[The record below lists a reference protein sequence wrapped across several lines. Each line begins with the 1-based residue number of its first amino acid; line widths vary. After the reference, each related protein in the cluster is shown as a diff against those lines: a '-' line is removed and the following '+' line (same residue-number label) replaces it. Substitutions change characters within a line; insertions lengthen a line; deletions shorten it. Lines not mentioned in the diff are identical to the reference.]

1 MSVNLLTIRQTGH
14 DPGQEPLSD
23 LGEVFGVLKQ
33 SIFSSARL
41 GLFFGNGKDVL
52 SRLGV
57 FERYVDVTRTSRQLI
72 KKCRVE

>member
-1 MSVNLLTIRQTGH
+1 VKPLTVRQTGH
-14 DPGQEPLSD
+14 DPGQEPFSD

-41 GLFFGNGKDVL
+41 GLFLGNGKDVL
-52 SRLGV
+52 ARLGV

-72 KKCRVE
+72 KKCRVN